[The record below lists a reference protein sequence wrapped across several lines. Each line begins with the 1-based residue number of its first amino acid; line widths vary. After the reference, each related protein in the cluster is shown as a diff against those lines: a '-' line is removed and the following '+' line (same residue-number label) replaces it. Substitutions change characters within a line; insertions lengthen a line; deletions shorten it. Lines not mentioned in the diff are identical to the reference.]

1 MFGLVADVGRYAEFL
16 PWVSAVR
23 VRANSESEMTA
34 DLIVGFKGIRET
46 FTSRVGKTYPSTV
59 TVDYIDGPLRHLN
72 NEWRFTDMPGGGC
85 RLDFTVDFAFKNRVF
100 EALAGRVF
108 ERALTKMTDAF
119 IGRAMQLYGN
129 VSGSSSS
136 SAQRA
141 A

>member
-1 MFGLVADVGRYAEFL
+1 MFGLVADVGRYSEFL

-23 VRANSESEMTA
+23 IRANSDTQMTA

-46 FTSRVGKTYPSTV
+46 FTSRVGKTFPSIV

-72 NEWRFTDMPGGGC
+72 NEWRFTDIPGGGS
-85 RLDFTVDFAFKNRVF
+85 RVDFSVDFAFKNRVF
-100 EALAGRVF
+100 EALAGKVF

-119 IGRAMQLYGN
+119 IARAMELYGE
-129 VSGSSSS
+129 VSGSNSS